1 MKKVLALALCLL
13 MVAALAVSTIS
24 ADEVKKID
32 GRELEQYGQL
42 HFYLDAISPSAK
54 PNATDG
60 KVTEGEYATMYE
72 YSPKSDSLIVAHTD
86 SKTNYYTDTEWVKL
100 YMSNDG
106 ENLYL
111 AFEVKDKAYYP
122 DKDYFMINIGARD
135 AGRCLDGVSRIRYDI
150 RGDASQGVLVN
161 ENVTINK
168 GHFWKNDDGSWMSP
182 APQFEIED
190 HIDERS
196 LHWDETRGILTL
208 EVVYNIQAILDYW
221 QNEQAIEDA
230 RLYFFPIVQMRGDS
244 AEGAAD
250 GPLDQGYLWFYF
262 NKAADANIKMN
273 YVLDYPETSYWMDWE
288 GHIIHF
294 CERPAETTAAP
305 TTTAALTPA
314 ESTTAAPTTKA
325 ATTKAATTVAAT
337 TVADAAATTAA
348 EAAKGCKSTVALSA
362 LALVPMLGA
371 AVVFGKKRED

>member
-1 MKKVLALALCLL
+1 MKKVLALVLCLL

-32 GRELEQYGQL
+32 SRELEQYGQL
-42 HFYLDAISPSAK
+42 HFWLDAISPSAK
-54 PNATDG
+54 PNSTDG
-60 KVTEGEYATMYE
+60 KVTDGEYATMYE
-72 YSPKSDSLIVAHTD
+72 YSPKSDKLIVAHTD
-86 SKTNYYTDTEWVKL
+86 STTNFYTDTEWVKL

-106 ENLYL
+106 ENFYV

-122 DKDYFMINIGARD
+122 DKDYFMINIGGRD
-135 AGRCLDGVSRIRYDI
+135 AGHCLDGVSRLRYDF
-150 RGDASQGVLVN
+150 RGDASQGTLVN
-161 ENVTINK
+161 EGVTTNK
-168 GHFWKNDDGSWMSP
+168 SHFWKNDDGSWMSP
-182 APQFEIED
+182 APAFEWTD
-190 HIDERS
+190 HVGDTS
-196 LHWDETRGILTL
+196 LAWDEARGILTL
-208 EVVYNIQAILDYW
+208 EVVFHIQPILDYW
-221 QNEQAIEDA
+221 LNEQKIEDA

-262 NKAADANIKMN
+262 NKASDPNIKMN

-294 CERPAETTAAP
+294 CEKPAETTPAPTTTAEPTTAAP
-305 TTTAALTPA
+305 T
-314 ESTTAAPTTKA
+314 TTKA

-337 TVADAAATTAA
+337 TVADASAAATTAA
-348 EAAKGCKSTVALSA
+348 EAKKGCGSTVALSA